1 MKSKS
6 PETVQTVLDIIADAS
21 GRPVDSI
28 TPDVELSSLGMG
40 SLEMLECVLNIE
52 DALKVEMDEPDLRK
66 LRTVQD
72 VLTAVRRATGEAGQ
86 RRA

>member
-6 PETVQTVLDIIADAS
+6 PDAVQTVVDIIADAA
-21 GRPVDSI
+21 GRPADSI
-28 TPDVELSSLGMG
+28 TPDVELTALGMG

-72 VLTAVRRATGEAGQ
+72 VLTAVRRATDAAGQ

>member
-1 MKSKS
+1 MKSKA
-6 PETVQTVLDIIADAS
+6 PDAVQTVVDIIADAA
-21 GRPVDSI
+21 GRPADSI
-28 TPDVELSSLGMG
+28 TPDVELAALGMG

-72 VLTAVRRATGEAGQ
+72 VLTAVRRATDAAGQ

>member
-6 PETVQTVLDIIADAS
+6 PDAVQTVIDIIADAA
-21 GRPVDSI
+21 GRPADNV
-28 TPDVELSSLGMG
+28 TPDVELTSLGMG

-72 VLTAVRRATGEAGQ
+72 VLTAVRRATDAAGQ

>member
-6 PETVQTVLDIIADAS
+6 PDAVQTVIDIIADAA
-21 GRPVDSI
+21 GRPADSI
-28 TPDVELSSLGMG
+28 TPEVELTSLGMG

-52 DALKVEMDEPDLRK
+52 DALKLEMDEPDLRK

-72 VLTAVRRATGEAGQ
+72 VLTAVRRATDAAGQ

>member
-1 MKSKS
+1 MKSKA
-6 PETVQTVLDIIADAS
+6 PDHVQTVIDIIADAA
-21 GRPVDSI
+21 GRPAESL
-28 TPDVELSSLGMG
+28 TPDVELASLGMG

-52 DALKVEMDEPDLRK
+52 DALKLEMDEPDLRR

-72 VLTAVRRATGEAGQ
+72 VLTAVRRATDAAGQ

>member
-1 MKSKS
+1 MKSQS
-6 PETVQTVLDIIADAS
+6 PETARTVLEIIADAAGKPAES
-21 GRPVDSI
+21 L

-72 VLTAVRRATGEAGQ
+72 VLAAVRRATDAAGA